1 MVIPDGVN
9 IPMPRPFGGTIPVIS
24 RAKRTDDAEGT
35 VYTVQFVGEIGPVT
49 QYLEL
54 FQVLDAATEN
64 DQVKLVIDSPG
75 GDVYTAQLIV
85 ERIDECKAQVITV
98 ASGLVASAATF
109 VWCAGKVKEVGRWGR
124 FMFHSSLH
132 GDWGKSLA
140 IKENATELVNYMAT
154 ILTNEMKAGILL
166 GAEIAKILRDK
177 ADVEIAGTAMKKR
190 LAKATAEGEVVE
202 PTPEPVEPAK
212 TEPPAEPAAP
222 VEQPAAPAPVEPAET
237 PVEEPAQPAEPVEPA
252 ARCGAKKRKAAKKH
266 AVHALLASLEKLL
279 AEDEETADSDVTATP
294 EPETAKPDQGD
305 NATLPPADPT
315 APNKE
320 AGQTDDASLKK
331 SESPMNLFDFDAY
344 LRAEGVEPVEPVEEP
359 AQPAEKPVEEPTQP
373 AEPVEPAKPEETVA
387 PAPAAPVARKT
398 GRYW

>member
-24 RAKRTDDAEGT
+24 RAKRSDNVDGNL
-35 VYTVQFVGEIGPVT
+35 YTVQFVGEIGPIT

-54 FQVLDAATEN
+54 LQVLDNATEN

-75 GDVYTAQLIV
+75 GDVYTAQHIV
-85 ERIDECKAQVITV
+85 ERMDECKAQVITV

-177 ADVEIAGTAMKKR
+177 ADVEIAGSAMKKR

-202 PTPEPVEPAK
+202 PTPAPVETPAE
-212 TEPPAEPAAP
+212 TPAPAEPAKP
-222 VEQPAAPAPVEPAET
+222 EEAPAEQPAET
-237 PVEEPAQPAEPVEPA
+237 PAEQPAEQPAEAPA
-252 ARCGAKKRKAAKKH
+252 AKCGKGKKNSKKR
-266 AVHALLASLEKLL
+266 AVRDLFASLERLL

-294 EPETAKPDQGD
+294 EPETAKPDQGE
-305 NATLPPADPT
+305 NVTLPPA
-315 APNKE
+315 APNAPAKE
-320 AGQTDDASLKK
+320 AGQTDDASLTKK
-331 SESPMNLFDFDAY
+331 EVPVDVFDFAAY
-344 LRAEGVEPVEPVEEP
+344 LRAEGVEPTPEETPAETPAPAPAEP
-359 AQPAEKPVEEPTQP
+359 AEQPAEQP
-373 AEPVEPAKPEETVA
+373 AEPAEA
-387 PAPAAPVARKT
+387 PAEPAAPVEPTARKT

>member
-1 MVIPDGVN
+1 MVIPNGVN

-24 RAKRTDDAEGT
+24 RAKRADDVDGNI
-35 VYTVQFVGEIGPVT
+35 YTVQFVGEIGPIT

-54 FQVLDAATEN
+54 LQVLDNATGN

-75 GDVYTAQLIV
+75 GDVYTAQHIV
-85 ERIDECKAQVITV
+85 ERMDECKAQVITV

-177 ADVEIAGTAMKKR
+177 ADVEIAGTAMTKR
-190 LAKATAEGEVVE
+190 LAKATAEGEVE
-202 PTPEPVEPAK
+202 PTPAPVEPAK
-212 TEPPAEPAAP
+212 TETPAEPA
-222 VEQPAAPAPVEPAET
+222 VVPAET
-237 PVEEPAQPAEPVEPA
+237 PAEEKPAEQPAETPAEAVPAEAPVEAPA
-252 ARCGAKKRKAAKKH
+252 AKCGKGKKNAKKR
-266 AVHALLASLEKLL
+266 AVRDLFASLERLL
-279 AEDEETADSDVTATP
+279 AEDEDTADSDVTVTP

-305 NATLPPADPT
+305 NATLPPAAPT
-315 APNKE
+315 APAKE
-320 AGQTDDASLKK
+320 AGQTDDATSVKK
-331 SESPMNLFDFDAY
+331 ETPIDVFDFAAY
-344 LRAEGVEPVEPVEEP
+344 LRAEGVEPTPEETPTEQPAEQPAEEKPAEPVTPAEP
-359 AQPAEKPVEEPTQP
+359 EKPVEEP
-373 AEPVEPAKPEETVA
+373 AAPVE
-387 PAPAAPVARKT
+387 PVARKT